1 MLKIV
6 YFIGSIGLMHE
17 MSFQA
22 MQEEYLAGHVCELA
36 GRIDLRE
43 EIRKTMMTPQI
54 SQLPSA

>member
-1 MLKIV
+1 
-6 YFIGSIGLMHE
+6 MHE